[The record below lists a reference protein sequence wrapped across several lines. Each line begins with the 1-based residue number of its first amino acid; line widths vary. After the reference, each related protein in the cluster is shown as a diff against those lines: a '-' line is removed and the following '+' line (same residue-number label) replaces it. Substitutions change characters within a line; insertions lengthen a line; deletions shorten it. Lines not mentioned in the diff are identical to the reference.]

1 MHANTM
7 IEPLMEA
14 YRSGLMAGNLFS
26 GNWVACYA
34 LTWKYFTGQPLGSLQ
49 SELNSFTGSF
59 RQLKQFGAFNL
70 ADILLHTVNRLTD
83 PDAVNAVLGN
93 DQIDEE
99 GILQRCFDAH
109 DKTAVFF
116 LHLNRMQLNYLFGDY
131 KKARSSAKD
140 AEAYLEAVIGL
151 HYIPLYHFYRSLI
164 ILADPESEEH
174 DLKSVKGSMKK
185 MKLWAKHAPQN
196 YLHKYH
202 LIEAEWAVRQ
212 NDHENAR
219 KAFDNAI
226 ILSRE
231 NNFLQEEAIALER
244 ASFFYSKLN
253 IPHLSHSLHQEMI
266 RNYSQWGASAKLR
279 QLGVKNSSPEKSN
292 TFTGIS
298 SRLTTDDFGPE
309 MLDME
314 SVLKA
319 SAMLAGEID
328 PDRLIPGFM
337 RIMMENSGADRGVL
351 ILNESDGLHLRAGVS
366 VNSGNVEMVDIPVN
380 GGLSG
385 TAYSIPQSVVRFAMN
400 TLKVVIINDTARD
413 HEFKKDSYFMVNQV
427 KALTCFPILNQNKL
441 VGVVYLENS
450 LLQDVFSE
458 ERKEVLNIIGSQFAV
473 TLENIRL
480 YQHTQL
486 INRAYERFVPK
497 QFLAYLNKDNIIDVE
512 LGDHIQREMT
522 ICFLDIRGFTGLSEQ
537 MTPQENFF
545 FINEFLGVMEPVV
558 MKYGGFIDKYIGDAI
573 MAIFPDSVDRAIEAG
588 SEMLTEL
595 ERFNSLRISKNQVP
609 IRIGIGMHTGVIMLG
624 TIGGN
629 IRMDTTVI
637 SDVVNIASRVEGLNK
652 EYGTAFLV
660 TEATLNRS
668 EFPGAIQQRKIG
680 EVPIRGKEQRITI
693 YEVQNVN

>member
-1 MHANTM
+1 
-7 IEPLMEA
+7 
-14 YRSGLMAGNLFS
+14 
-26 GNWVACYA
+26 
-34 LTWKYFTGQPLGSLQ
+34 
-49 SELNSFTGSF
+49 
-59 RQLKQFGAFNL
+59 
-70 ADILLHTVNRLTD
+70 
-83 PDAVNAVLGN
+83 
-93 DQIDEE
+93 
-99 GILQRCFDAH
+99 
-109 DKTAVFF
+109 
-116 LHLNRMQLNYLFGDY
+116 
-131 KKARSSAKD
+131 
-140 AEAYLEAVIGL
+140 
-151 HYIPLYHFYRSLI
+151 
-164 ILADPESEEH
+164 
-174 DLKSVKGSMKK
+174 
-185 MKLWAKHAPQN
+185 
-196 YLHKYH
+196 
-202 LIEAEWAVRQ
+202 
-212 NDHENAR
+212 
-219 KAFDNAI
+219 
-226 ILSRE
+226 
-231 NNFLQEEAIALER
+231 
-244 ASFFYSKLN
+244 
-253 IPHLSHSLHQEMI
+253 
-266 RNYSQWGASAKLR
+266 
-279 QLGVKNSSPEKSN
+279 
-292 TFTGIS
+292 
-298 SRLTTDDFGPE
+298 
-309 MLDME
+309 
-314 SVLKA
+314 
-319 SAMLAGEID
+319 MLAGEID

-400 TLKVVIINDTARD
+400 TLKVLIINDTARD
-413 HEFKKDSYFMVNQV
+413 HEFKKDPYFKINQV

-480 YQHTQL
+480 YQHTQQ